1 MTPNE
6 AIKAW
11 LDANTTY
18 TITKRD
24 GDGKQPAGGFFTYKC
39 TSLVREFQPE
49 IGDVDSDGDVE
60 IKHSA
65 IATYSIQ
72 SFGSDPFGEMN
83 NIRNSLEKI
92 TTQYT
97 LNEAG
102 IAYIQVTN
110 GPTDVPAVTGTTFE
124 ARAIM
129 DVTFRVPII
138 IVDGVGLIETVDFTG
153 TVDEAERN
161 TVTVTKDGISYG
173 S

>member
-18 TITKRD
+18 TVIKRD
-24 GDGKQPAGGFFTYKC
+24 GNGPRPAGGVVTFKC

-49 IGDVDSDGDVE
+49 IGDVDSDGDAE

-65 IATYSIQ
+65 LATYSIQ

-83 NIRNSLEKI
+83 TIRNSLEKI
-92 TTQYT
+92 TTQQA

-102 IAYIQVTN
+102 IAYIQVLN
-110 GPTDVPAVTGTTFE
+110 GPTDVPAITGTTFE

-153 TVDEAERN
+153 TVDNIERD
-161 TVTVTKDGISYG
+161 TVTVTKDGYEYG